1 MSENYSS
8 QQKELVKQ
16 LEAFFAGN
24 TNKSMVAEV
33 VEVQDD
39 YVKNKRIC
47 LTSVVFPP
55 AEITAKITTEII
67 DKLRAINPEQYFLPP
82 ESIHLTI
89 KNIRTISDPPSF
101 TAEDIV
107 KVNKLFSELIPQYPS
122 FEFKVEDVV
131 LFPTSVSVMAYSDD
145 SLQKLV
151 LALDQGLKEIGL
163 PDDKKYFS
171 DSVFWGNIT
180 LCRFTKTPSE
190 KFIAEVKKM
199 RDLKIGKFQLEKVN
213 LITGNAAC
221 YAGLRKIHG
230 EYELKR

>member
-1 MSENYSS
+1 MSENYSL

-16 LEAFFAGN
+16 LEASFAGD
-24 TNKSMVAEV
+24 NKFKVAEV
-33 VEVQDD
+33 VGVQED
-39 YVKNKRIC
+39 YTKNKQIC

-55 AEITAKITTEII
+55 TEITAKITTEII
-67 DKLRAINPEQYFLPP
+67 DKLRAIDPWQYFLPP
-82 ESIHLTI
+82 ESMHLTI

-107 KVNKLFSELIPQYPS
+107 KANKLFSEIIPQYAS
-122 FEFKVEDVV
+122 FEFKAEDVL
-131 LFPTSVSVMAYSDD
+131 LFPTSISLMAYSDD

-190 KFIAEVKKM
+190 KFLEEVKKM
-199 RDLKIGKFQLEKVN
+199 RDLKIGKFRVEKVN
-213 LITGNAAC
+213 LITGNAVC
-221 YAGLRKIHG
+221 YTSSKKVHG